1 MPMRRLAF
9 DCAVAAV
16 AGPPG
21 RRRREN
27 EDEVMNDWTA
37 FGRVDAD
44 GTVYVKTAEGDRVV
58 GSWQAGT
65 PEEGLAHFAR
75 RFADLVTEVDLVEA
89 RLKSGA
95 ADAPHSL
102 SQRQAAAHPLD
113 EAHVVG
119 DIDGLAAR
127 LDRLAGVADEKAGEA
142 RAAREAARGEALARK
157 TALVEEAEKIAA
169 ESTGWKTAG
178 DRLKE
183 ILDEW
188 KTIRGVD
195 KKTDGELWKRFA
207 AARDGFTRRRGAHF
221 ATLDGQR
228 KQAQTAKEEL
238 VKEAESLAEST
249 EWSTTANRLKE
260 LMTEWKAAPRAAKE
274 AEQRLW
280 ERFRA
285 AQDAFFTRRS
295 EVFSARDAEYKGNL
309 DKKQAILAEIEALDV
324 DADPRAA
331 QNKLRDA
338 QAAWH
343 DAGRVPREAVGL
355 AGPPLA
361 GRRGPDPGRD
371 GLGVAQDH
379 PAGQPAAA
387 ADARAGGRG
396 GAAAG
401 PRPGRRR
408 RPADQ
413 GGGAG
418 ARLQEAV
425 PRPGRAGQL
434 SGRKRA
440 KGRFRLFGPSVTCES
455 EESRFGNER
464 YGSVPTGPPEEA
476 IGS

>member
-1 MPMRRLAF
+1 MI
-9 DCAVAAV
+9 
-16 AGPPG
+16 
-21 RRRREN
+21 
-27 EDEVMNDWTA
+27 DWTT

-95 ADAPHSL
+95 ADASHSL
-102 SQRQAAAHPLD
+102 SSVKRLRQQLD

-119 DIDGLAAR
+119 DIEGLAAR
-127 LDRLAGVADEKAGEA
+127 LDRLAGLAEEKAGEA
-142 RAAREAARGEALARK
+142 RAAREQARIEALARK

-169 ESTGWKTAG
+169 ESTGWKSAG

-207 AARDGFTRRRGAHF
+207 TARDGFTRRRGAHF

-238 VKEAESLAEST
+238 VKEAESLSESS
-249 EWSTTANRLKE
+249 EWAPTANRLKE
-260 LMTEWKAAPRAAKE
+260 LMAEWKAAPRAAKE

-309 DKKQAILAEIEALDV
+309 DKKQAILAEVEALDV
-324 DADPRAA
+324 DADPRGA
-331 QNKLRDA
+331 QNKLRDL

-343 DAGRVPREAVGL
+343 DAGRVPRESAASLDRRWRAAEDRIRV
-355 AGPPLA
+355 AMDSAWRKTTPQDNPLLQQM
-361 GRRGPDPGRD
+361 REQ
-371 GLGVAQDH
+371 VAE
-379 PAGQPAAA
+379 AESRLER
-387 ADARAGGRG
+387 ARA
-396 GAAAG
+396 AG
-401 PRPGRRR
+401 DQRRIK
-408 RPADQ
+408 
-413 GGGAG
+413 
-418 ARLQEAV
+418 EAEQ
-425 PRPGRAGQL
+425 AL
-434 SGRKRA
+434 SSKRQFLA
-440 KGRFRLFGPSVTCES
+440 LAEQA
-455 EESRFGNER
+455 N
-464 YGSVPTGPPEEA
+464 
-476 IGS
+476 

>member
-1 MPMRRLAF
+1 
-9 DCAVAAV
+9 
-16 AGPPG
+16 
-21 RRRREN
+21 
-27 EDEVMNDWTA
+27 MNDWTA

-75 RFADLVTEVDLVEA
+75 RFADLVTEVDLIEA

-95 ADAPHSL
+95 ADASHSL
-102 SQRQAAAHPLD
+102 TSIKRIRTDLAA
-113 EAHVVG
+113 AHVVG

-127 LDRLAGVADEKAGEA
+127 LDTLATVAEEKAGEA
-142 RAAREAARGEALARK
+142 RAAREVARGEALARK

-169 ESTGWKTAG
+169 ESTGWKSAG

-228 KQAQTAKEEL
+228 KQAQVAKEEL
-238 VKEAESLAEST
+238 VKEAEALADST
-249 EWSTTANRLKE
+249 EWGPAANRLKE
-260 LMTEWKAAPRAAKE
+260 LMAEWKAAPRAAKE

-285 AQDAFFTRRS
+285 AQDSFFTRRS

-309 DKKQAILAEIEALDV
+309 DRKQAILAELEAIDV
-324 DADPRAA
+324 DADARAA

-343 DAGRVPREAVGL
+343 DAGRVPREAQASLERRWRAAEERIRV
-355 AGPPLA
+355 AMDSAWRKTTPQENPLL
-361 GRRGPDPGRD
+361 RQMREQ
-371 GLGVAQDH
+371 VAEAEQRLER
-379 PAGQPAAA
+379 
-387 ADARAGGRG
+387 ARA
-396 GAAAG
+396 AG
-401 PRPGRRR
+401 DNRRIR
-408 RPADQ
+408 
-413 GGGAG
+413 
-418 ARLQEAV
+418 EAEQALASK
-425 PRPGRAGQL
+425 RQFL
-434 SGRKRA
+434 SLA
-440 KGRFRLFGPSVTCES
+440 EQA
-455 EESRFGNER
+455 N
-464 YGSVPTGPPEEA
+464 
-476 IGS
+476 